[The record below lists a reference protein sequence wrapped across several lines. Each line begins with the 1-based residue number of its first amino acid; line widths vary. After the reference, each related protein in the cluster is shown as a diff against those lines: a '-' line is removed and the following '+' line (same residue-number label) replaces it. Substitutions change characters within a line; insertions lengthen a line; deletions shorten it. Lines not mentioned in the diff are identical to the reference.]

1 MAASDRVPEY
11 LTGSHQL
18 TSTVV
23 FTALF
28 SLVFILLISPYLR
41 FVWFKLGFA
50 SPQALLTLV
59 YMSFSVLVL
68 AVSKM
73 LMFAHCKNRFLT
85 FAQYVLWCLGE
96 AVVIS
101 LAYGVFTLKG
111 MEAGIIP
118 FASVSFEKLFLSAI
132 GFCIISLGVPYL
144 IAAFYFAVEDKNKT
158 IKLMSFGAITTDEAP
173 SLTKDEK
180 ITLYDNYGSLKM
192 VISLSNLFYI
202 ESDDNYIKVWYQ
214 DSEGTLKQYMLRCRL
229 KTVEESFTGSDLVRC
244 HRKYIVNFDKVEM
257 ISRTKD
263 GYEIDLGLSNT
274 DPIPVSKTYEENV
287 LARFNSRG

>member
-1 MAASDRVPEY
+1 MAASDRIPEY

-28 SLVFILLISPYLR
+28 SLVFTLLISPYLR
-41 FVWFKLGFA
+41 YVWFRLGFA

-59 YMSFSVLVL
+59 FMSFSLIIL

-73 LMFAHCKNRFLT
+73 LMFAYCKKHFLT
-85 FAQYVLWCLGE
+85 FLQYIFWCIGE
-96 AVVIS
+96 AILIS
-101 LAYGVFTLKG
+101 LAYAVFTLQG
-111 MEAGIIP
+111 IDATIIP
-118 FASVSFEKLFLSAI
+118 KHDISFVRLFVSGM
-132 GFCIISLGVPYL
+132 GFCVISLGVPYL
-144 IAAFYFAVEDKNKT
+144 LSSFFFAVEDKNNT
-158 IKLMSFGAITTDEAP
+158 IKLMSFGSITTDEAP

-180 ITLYDNYGSLKM
+180 ITLYDNSGSLKM
-192 VISLSNLFYI
+192 VISLSNLYYI

-229 KTVEESFTGSDLVRC
+229 KTVEESFIGSDLVRC

-257 ISRTKD
+257 ISRAKD
-263 GYEIDLGLSNT
+263 GFVIELGMGGI

>member
-1 MAASDRVPEY
+1 MAASDRIPEY

-28 SLVFILLISPYLR
+28 SLVFTLLISPYLR
-41 FVWFKLGFA
+41 YVWFRLGFA

-59 YMSFSVLVL
+59 FMSFSLIIL

-73 LMFAHCKNRFLT
+73 LMFAYCKKHFLT
-85 FAQYVLWCLGE
+85 FLQYIFWCIGE
-96 AVVIS
+96 AILIS
-101 LAYGVFTLKG
+101 LAYAVFTLQG
-111 MEAGIIP
+111 IDATIIP
-118 FASVSFEKLFLSAI
+118 KHDISFVRLFVSGM
-132 GFCIISLGVPYL
+132 GFCVIGLGVPYL
-144 IAAFYFAVEDKNKT
+144 LSSFFFAVEDKNNT
-158 IKLMSFGAITTDEAP
+158 IKLMSFGSITTDEAP

-180 ITLYDNYGSLKM
+180 ITLYDNSGSLKM
-192 VISLSNLFYI
+192 VISLSNLYYI

-229 KTVEESFTGSDLVRC
+229 KTVEESFIGSDLVRC

-257 ISRTKD
+257 ISRAKD
-263 GYEIDLGLSNT
+263 GFVIELGMGGI

>member
-1 MAASDRVPEY
+1 MAASDRIPEY

-28 SLVFILLISPYLR
+28 SLVFTLLISPYLR
-41 FVWFKLGFA
+41 YVWFRLGFA

-59 YMSFSVLVL
+59 FMSFSLIIL

-73 LMFAHCKNRFLT
+73 LMFAYCKKHFLT
-85 FAQYVLWCLGE
+85 FLQYIFWCIGE
-96 AVVIS
+96 AILIS
-101 LAYGVFTLKG
+101 LAYAVFTLQG
-111 MEAGIIP
+111 IDATIIP
-118 FASVSFEKLFLSAI
+118 KHDISFVRLFVSGM
-132 GFCIISLGVPYL
+132 GFCVISLGVPYL
-144 IAAFYFAVEDKNKT
+144 LSSFFFAVEDKNNT
-158 IKLMSFGAITTDEAP
+158 IKLMSFGSITTDEAP

-180 ITLYDNYGSLKM
+180 ITLYDNSGSLKM
-192 VISLSNLFYI
+192 VISLSNLYYI

-229 KTVEESFTGSDLVRC
+229 KTVEESFIGSDLVRC

-257 ISRTKD
+257 ISRAKD
-263 GYEIDLGLSNT
+263 GFVIELGMSGI

>member
-1 MAASDRVPEY
+1 MAASDRIPEY

-28 SLVFILLISPYLR
+28 SLVFTLLISPYLR
-41 FVWFKLGFA
+41 YVWFRLGFA

-59 YMSFSVLVL
+59 FMSFSLIIL

-73 LMFAHCKNRFLT
+73 LMFAYCKKHFLS
-85 FAQYVLWCLGE
+85 FLQYIFWCIGE
-96 AVVIS
+96 AILIS
-101 LAYGVFTLKG
+101 LAYAVFTLQG
-111 MEAGIIP
+111 MDATIIP
-118 FASVSFEKLFLSAI
+118 KHDISFVRLFVSGM
-132 GFCIISLGVPYL
+132 GFCVISLGVPYL
-144 IAAFYFAVEDKNKT
+144 LSSFFFAVEDKNNT
-158 IKLMSFGAITTDEAP
+158 IKLMSFGSITTDEAP

-180 ITLYDNYGSLKM
+180 ITLYDNSGSLKM
-192 VISLSNLFYI
+192 VISLSNLYYI

-229 KTVEESFTGSDLVRC
+229 KTVEESFIGSDLVRC

-257 ISRTKD
+257 ISRAKD
-263 GYEIDLGLSNT
+263 GFVIELGMGGI

>member
-1 MAASDRVPEY
+1 MAASDRIPEY

-28 SLVFILLISPYLR
+28 SLVFTLLISPYLR
-41 FVWFKLGFA
+41 YVWFRLGFA

-59 YMSFSVLVL
+59 FMSFSLIIL

-73 LMFAHCKNRFLT
+73 LMFAYCKKHFLT
-85 FAQYVLWCLGE
+85 FLQYIFWCIGE
-96 AVVIS
+96 AILIS
-101 LAYGVFTLKG
+101 LAYAVFTLQG
-111 MEAGIIP
+111 MDATIIP
-118 FASVSFEKLFLSAI
+118 KHDISFVRLFVSGM
-132 GFCIISLGVPYL
+132 GFCVISLGVPYL
-144 IAAFYFAVEDKNKT
+144 LSSFFFAVEDKNNT
-158 IKLMSFGAITTDEAP
+158 IKLMSFGSITTDEAP

-180 ITLYDNYGSLKM
+180 ITLYDNSGSLKM
-192 VISLSNLFYI
+192 VISLSNLYYI

-214 DSEGTLKQYMLRCRL
+214 DSEGILKQYMLRCRL
-229 KTVEESFTGSDLVRC
+229 KTVEESFIGSDLVRC

-257 ISRTKD
+257 ISRAKD
-263 GYEIDLGLSNT
+263 GFVIELGMGGI

>member
-1 MAASDRVPEY
+1 MAASDRIPEY

-28 SLVFILLISPYLR
+28 SLVFTLLISPYLR
-41 FVWFKLGFA
+41 YVWFRLGFA

-59 YMSFSVLVL
+59 FMSFSLIIL

-73 LMFAHCKNRFLT
+73 LMFAYCKKHFLT
-85 FAQYVLWCLGE
+85 FLQYIFWCIGE
-96 AVVIS
+96 AILIS
-101 LAYGVFTLKG
+101 LAYAVFTLQG
-111 MEAGIIP
+111 MDATIIP
-118 FASVSFEKLFLSAI
+118 KHDISFVRLFVSGM
-132 GFCIISLGVPYL
+132 GFCVISLGVPYL
-144 IAAFYFAVEDKNKT
+144 LSSFFFAVEDKNNT
-158 IKLMSFGAITTDEAP
+158 IKLMSFGSITTDEAP

-180 ITLYDNYGSLKM
+180 ITLYDNSGSLKM
-192 VISLSNLFYI
+192 VISLSNLYYI

-229 KTVEESFTGSDLVRC
+229 KTVEESFIGSDLVRC
-244 HRKYIVNFDKVEM
+244 YRKYIVNFDKVEM
-257 ISRTKD
+257 ISRAKD
-263 GYEIDLGLSNT
+263 GFVIELGMGGI

>member
-1 MAASDRVPEY
+1 MAASDRIPEY

-28 SLVFILLISPYLR
+28 SLVFTLLISPYLR
-41 FVWFKLGFA
+41 YVWFRLGFA

-59 YMSFSVLVL
+59 FMSFSLIIL

-73 LMFAHCKNRFLT
+73 LMFAYCKKHFLT
-85 FAQYVLWCLGE
+85 FLQYIFWCIGE
-96 AVVIS
+96 AILIS
-101 LAYGVFTLKG
+101 LAYAVFTLQG
-111 MEAGIIP
+111 MDATIIP
-118 FASVSFEKLFLSAI
+118 KHDISFVKLFVSGM
-132 GFCIISLGVPYL
+132 GFCVISLGVPYL
-144 IAAFYFAVEDKNKT
+144 LSSFFFAVEDKNNT
-158 IKLMSFGAITTDEAP
+158 IKLMSFGSITTDEAP

-180 ITLYDNYGSLKM
+180 ITLYDNSGSLKM
-192 VISLSNLFYI
+192 VISLSNLYYI

-229 KTVEESFTGSDLVRC
+229 KTVEESFIGSDLVRC

-257 ISRTKD
+257 ISRAKD
-263 GYEIDLGLSNT
+263 GFVIELGMGGI

>member
-1 MAASDRVPEY
+1 MAASDRIPEY

-28 SLVFILLISPYLR
+28 SLVFTLLISPYLR
-41 FVWFKLGFA
+41 YVWFRLGFA

-59 YMSFSVLVL
+59 FMSFSLIIL

-73 LMFAHCKNRFLT
+73 LMFAYCKKHFLT
-85 FAQYVLWCLGE
+85 FLQYIFWCIGE
-96 AVVIS
+96 AILIS
-101 LAYGVFTLKG
+101 LAYAVFTLQG
-111 MEAGIIP
+111 MDATIIP
-118 FASVSFEKLFLSAI
+118 KHDISFVRLFVSGM
-132 GFCIISLGVPYL
+132 GFCVISLGVPYL
-144 IAAFYFAVEDKNKT
+144 LSSFFFAVEDKNNT
-158 IKLMSFGAITTDEAP
+158 IKLMSFGSITTDEAP

-180 ITLYDNYGSLKM
+180 ITLYDNSGSLKM
-192 VISLSNLFYI
+192 VISLSNLYYI

-229 KTVEESFTGSDLVRC
+229 KTVEESFIGSDLVRC

-257 ISRTKD
+257 ISRAKD
-263 GYEIDLGLSNT
+263 GFVIELGMGGI

>member
-1 MAASDRVPEY
+1 MAASDRIPEY

-28 SLVFILLISPYLR
+28 SLVFTLLISPYLR
-41 FVWFKLGFA
+41 YVWFRLGFA

-59 YMSFSVLVL
+59 FMSFSLIIL

-73 LMFAHCKNRFLT
+73 LMFAYCKKHFLT
-85 FAQYVLWCLGE
+85 FLQYIFWCIGE
-96 AVVIS
+96 AILIS
-101 LAYGVFTLKG
+101 LAYAVFTLQG
-111 MEAGIIP
+111 MDATIIP
-118 FASVSFEKLFLSAI
+118 KHDISFVRLFVSGM
-132 GFCIISLGVPYL
+132 GFCVISLGVPYL
-144 IAAFYFAVEDKNKT
+144 LSSFFFAVEDKNNT
-158 IKLMSFGAITTDEAP
+158 IKLMSFGSITTDEAP

-180 ITLYDNYGSLKM
+180 ITLYDNSGSLKM
-192 VISLSNLFYI
+192 VISLANLYYI

-229 KTVEESFTGSDLVRC
+229 KTVEESFIGSDLVRC

-257 ISRTKD
+257 ISRAKD
-263 GYEIDLGLSNT
+263 GFVIELGMGGI